1 MIQFSGLCRCAGF
14 PSALLCSLTLIALLL
29 FPGCTR
35 QPEPGSETAAADD
48 ASSSTSE
55 PTGDGSS
62 SQSSAMQSL
71 DGDTSTLIADGG
83 NAQRSGDD
91 GSGNGETGRSSIEM
105 NASGSPAATDPAE
118 QSVQPPLR
126 VADSVGS
133 QQKQLARD
141 MSPTQLKT
149 FLSEADV
156 ELRMINNGQSGIEDP
171 AKAFQQLKW
180 IVTLKEEASRRLIEH
195 ADSSEKDRAIGR
207 RGELQSLSHLASL
220 GDLKAAEQLQKLA
233 EEWKDDED
241 AEVRSDSRLVLIG
254 FAIEEVRNGKTDAA
268 NKVVSQIETLAQ
280 SSADPDA
287 AALMV
292 MGQAKDALMQ
302 FEHLDEASRVRELIL
317 EVFVDTEDQTFADM
331 ARQVAGP
338 SMQMSQAM
346 QRVQS
351 MMQQVIE
358 EANEGVA
365 SGQSKVAAAD
375 WKQAIE
381 TVAKEQPDLL
391 TTQFLAGT
399 SLEAETVGREDLATA
414 TYEVLEE
421 QFASLQDDRG
431 REARTAIQA
440 RENRRSVIGEA
451 FDPELSSTQGDD
463 LSMADYRGK
472 VVLVPFWSAAYPDSL
487 MVVDGL
493 KSIVR
498 QYPDQVAIVGVN
510 LDEQSTDVPAFEARQ
525 KIDFPSFR
533 SVSDR
538 NAKIANPTA
547 YRFGVVSLLFV
558 AVIDQEGKVAA
569 IEFSGRDLTL
579 IVENLLQ

>member
-83 NAQRSGDD
+83 SAQRPGDD
-91 GSGNGETGRSSIEM
+91 GSSNGETGRSSIEM

-180 IVTLKEEASRRLIEH
+180 IVTLKEEASRRLIDH

-317 EVFVDTEDQTFADM
+317 EVFVDNEDQTFADM

-346 QRVQS
+346 RRVQS

-365 SGQSKVAAAD
+365 SGKSKVAAAD

-414 TYEVLEE
+414 TYDVLEE

-569 IEFSGRDLTL
+569 IEFSGRDLTP